1 MCFRLASVKGTQF
14 ILYMRILLSGYFFVS
29 DIRPVSI
36 FIDNVFLGPKFV
48 YAVWELYPFPPFSR
62 CTVRIRIRAPVVWG
76 IRGRALPI
84 VVPIQSGLHAV
95 PENGGRRGYGTV
107 PLLPLC
113 RFRACTA
120 VCRLYQMRSRA
131 CFISSIISSA
141 FSIPTD
147 RRIRSGA
154 IPAWRSCSSESC
166 RCVWLAG

>member
-29 DIRPVSI
+29 DIRPVRI
-36 FIDNVFLGPKFV
+36 FIDNVFLCPKFV
-48 YAVWELYPFPPFSR
+48 YAVWELYPFSPFSR
-62 CTVRIRIRAPVVWG
+62 CTVRIRIRAP
-76 IRGRALPI
+76 
-84 VVPIQSGLHAV
+84 AV
-95 PENGGRRGYGTV
+95 PENGGRRGTV
-107 PLLPLC
+107 PYPLLPLC

>member
-14 ILYMRILLSGYFFVS
+14 ILYMRILLSGYFFVP
-29 DIRPVSI
+29 DIRPVRI
-36 FIDNVFLGPKFV
+36 FIDNVFLCPKFV

-62 CTVRIRIRAPVVWG
+62 CTVRIRIRAP
-76 IRGRALPI
+76 
-84 VVPIQSGLHAV
+84 AV
-95 PENGGRRGYGTV
+95 PENGGRRGTV
-107 PLLPLC
+107 PYPLLPLC